1 MFSYVLFLNKYSIRF
16 SIFEKCHV
24 LYNFLGI
31 NSFDYFTFIL
41 QKEKKMSETLKEF
54 LLNKRYTKVKLHLTK
69 TNHFEI
75 KASINGKK
83 GLFILDTGASSSC
96 VGFEGIETFRLNAE
110 DSLIKAA
117 GAGSTNM
124 DTKISKKNKLTI
136 GKWSKSKVVLVLF
149 NLTHV
154 NTALINHN
162 SKPVDGII
170 GADILKKAKGIID
183 YEKKYLY
190 LKI

>member
-1 MFSYVLFLNKYSIRF
+1 MNNI
-16 SIFEKCHV
+16 
-24 LYNFLGI
+24 
-31 NSFDYFTFIL
+31 
-41 QKEKKMSETLKEF
+41 KEQTLKDF
-54 LLNKRYTKVKLHLTK
+54 LLEKGYTKIKLKLTK

-75 KASINGKK
+75 KTHINGVK

-96 VGFEGIETFRLNAE
+96 VGFDAIETFKLKVK
-110 DSLIKAA
+110 DSEIKAA
-117 GAGSTNM
+117 GAGAVDMLTQ
-124 DTKISKKNKLTI
+124 ISKKNHIKI
-136 GKWSKSKVVLVLF
+136 GKWKKDKVPLILF

-154 NTALINHN
+154 NTALVSHN

-170 GADILKKAKGIID
+170 GADILKKGKGIID

>member
-1 MFSYVLFLNKYSIRF
+1 MQTLQQFL
-16 SIFEKCHV
+16 E
-24 LYNFLGI
+24 
-31 NSFDYFTFIL
+31 
-41 QKEKKMSETLKEF
+41 QKE
-54 LLNKRYTKVKLHLTK
+54 YTKIKLHLTK

-75 KASINGKK
+75 KATINGTK
-83 GLFILDTGASSSC
+83 GLFILDTGASNSC
-96 VGFEGIETFRLNAE
+96 VGFEAIETFKLKAK

-117 GAGSTNM
+117 GAGAIDM
-124 DTKISKKNKLTI
+124 DTKTSTKNKIKI
-136 GKWSKSKVVLVLF
+136 GKWTNKKIVLVLF

-170 GADILKKAKGIID
+170 GADILKKGKAVID

-190 LKI
+190 LKL